1 MLFDLLFL
9 RDGMR
14 LVTHRESP
22 AVWSAAERDPDGP
35 FALREGVE
43 IPLADVLA
51 MYPPHPDDEA
61 DPFPPEVVEAVEVKP
76 AAKPRKRKGA

>member
-1 MLFDLLFL
+1 MHYDLLFL

-22 AVWSAAERDPDGP
+22 AVWSARERDPDGA

-43 IPLADVLA
+43 IPMAGVLA
-51 MYPPHPDDEA
+51 MYPPPPDDEDDA
-61 DPFPPEVVEAVEVKP
+61 PFPAEVVEAAAVKP
-76 AAKPRKRKGA
+76 AKPKKKGG